1 MPSQASTVRS
11 LQGRQASAK
20 RWHHP
25 DADDLAAEYRA
36 EKLREHIKKVL
47 ADAPPMPDDVR
58 RQIARLLVDGGDA
71 A

>member
-20 RWHHP
+20 RWNHP
-25 DADDLAAEYRA
+25 DADELAAEYHA

-47 ADAPPMPDDVR
+47 ADAPPLPEAER
-58 RQIARLLVDGGDA
+58 QQIAQLLMDGGDA